1 LKLFPVAAVYIS
13 IMKKILLLVAL
24 VLAPRAFAD
33 EPAATIVARVQK
45 YYDATKSLRAKFD
58 QELQS
63 PTTGTKKASGEV
75 LLKKP
80 GKMRW
85 DYVTPE
91 KKLMVSDGATL
102 WVYQPED
109 EQAVKQDLKGSTL
122 PAQVSFLVGEGKLA
136 QEFDASNTKLDGLP
150 ADTLALKMVPK
161 TGTAAYRYLVFVVDG
176 KSGQVKQT
184 IIYDQQGG
192 TNKLSFSD
200 VQQNK
205 SIDDGKF
212 RFSPPAGTQI
222 IKP

>member
-1 LKLFPVAAVYIS
+1 LKPFTFARVYIS
-13 IMKKILLLVAL
+13 TMKKLLLMIALTIAPPALADEATAL
-24 VLAPRAFAD
+24 V
-33 EPAATIVARVQK
+33 TRVQK

-58 QELQS
+58 QELTS

-75 LLKKP
+75 MLKKP

-85 DYVTPE
+85 DYATPE

-102 WVYQPED
+102 WVYEPD
-109 EQAVKQDLKGSTL
+109 DAQAVKQDLKGSTL

-136 QEFDASNTKLDGLP
+136 QEFDASLTKLDNLP
-150 ADTLALKMVPK
+150 AETIALKMVPK
-161 TGTAAYRYLVFVVDG
+161 TGTAAYRYLVFIVDG

-212 RFSPPAGTQI
+212 KFSPPAGTQI

>member
-1 LKLFPVAAVYIS
+1 MRTIALF
-13 IMKKILLLVAL
+13 LAL
-24 VLAPRAFAD
+24 TLAPRAFA
-33 EPAATIVARVQK
+33 EESAATIVARVQK
-45 YYDATKSLRAKFD
+45 YYDATKSLKAKFD

-85 DYVTPE
+85 DYATPE

-102 WVYQPED
+102 WVYEPED
-109 EQAVKQDLKGSTL
+109 EQAVKQEVKGSTL
-122 PAQVSFLVGEGKLA
+122 TAQLSFLVGEGKLA
-136 QEFDASNTKLDGLP
+136 QEFDASTTKLDGLP
-150 ADTLALKMVPK
+150 PDTLALKMVPK
-161 TGTAAYRYLVFVVDG
+161 SGTVAYRYLVFIVDG
-176 KSGQVKQT
+176 KSGQVRQT

-192 TNKLSFSD
+192 SNKLSFSD

-212 RFSPPAGTQI
+212 KFTPPAGTQI
-222 IKP
+222 IKQ